1 MAAERN
7 NALSRLQPR
16 SKAARLRALM
26 PQIRAKLEEGV
37 QHSDIIRLLNQQ
49 GLELTERTYQSYL
62 YRFRKQQRADLK
74 SRGGASPS
82 LAHSAPSTTAPRAQP
97 NTNSKDSSVG
107 RRPPTFDYDPRGIPD
122 LLK

>member
-1 MAAERN
+1 MTAERN

-26 PQIRAKLEEGV
+26 PQTRARLEEGV

-62 YRFRKQQRADLK
+62 YRFRKEQRADRK
-74 SRGGASPS
+74 SRRSVPS
-82 LAHSAPSTTAPRAQP
+82 LANSAPSITAPRAQP
-97 NTNSKDSSVG
+97 NTTSKDRSVG
-107 RRPPTFDYDPRGIPD
+107 HRPPTFDYDPRGIPD

>member
-1 MAAERN
+1 
-7 NALSRLQPR
+7 
-16 SKAARLRALM
+16 M
-26 PQIRAKLEEGV
+26 PQIRAKHEEGV

-62 YRFRKQQRADLK
+62 YRFRKQQRPDRK
-74 SRGGASPS
+74 SRGGASPGVVD
-82 LAHSAPSTTAPRAQP
+82 SAVSTTVPRTQP
-97 NTNSKDSSVG
+97 DTASKGSSVG

>member
-1 MAAERN
+1 
-7 NALSRLQPR
+7 
-16 SKAARLRALM
+16 M

-49 GLELTERTYQSYL
+49 GLDLTERTYQSYL
-62 YRFRKQQRADLK
+62 YRFRKEQRAGRS
-74 SRGGASPS
+74 SRGSAPPG
-82 LAHSAPSTTAPRAQP
+82 LANSAPSTTATRAQP
-97 NTNSKDSSVG
+97 NATSKDSPVG

>member
-1 MAAERN
+1 MRAERN
-7 NALSRLQPR
+7 NELRRLQPR

-37 QHSDIIRLLNQQ
+37 QHSDIIRLLNRQ

-62 YRFRKQQRADLK
+62 YRFRKQQRADRK
-74 SRGGASPS
+74 SRGSASPGVV
-82 LAHSAPSTTAPRAQP
+82 ASAASTTVPRVLS
-97 NTNSKDSSVG
+97 NTTSKDRSVG
-107 RRPPTFDYDPRGIPD
+107 HRPPTFDYDPRGIPD

>member
-1 MAAERN
+1 MTAERN
-7 NALSRLQPR
+7 KALSRLQPR

-26 PQIRAKLEEGV
+26 PQIRARLEEGV

-62 YRFRKQQRADLK
+62 YRFRKEQRAGRKL
-74 SRGGASPS
+74 RGSAPPS
-82 LAHSAPSTTAPRAQP
+82 LANSVPSTTAPRAQP
-97 NTNSKDSSVG
+97 NTTSKDRSVG